1 MTLEIF
7 LTVLNLDLK
16 MFDQGILTGLA
27 TFFSWLAM
35 SILKFIITPS
45 LMTAAGYEPWEILLV
60 TFSGAFVGVMV
71 FYYTGKTIFSWWS
84 YLKSKSTF
92 FSNKKRKAV
101 VTPGRR
107 KFIKYKE
114 KYGFTGLLITSA
126 IFSVPISAL
135 LGAKYFSN
143 KPNAVLYLILSFVA
157 WSCVL
162 TFLSVC
168 VKNGIL

>member
-1 MTLEIF
+1 MLEIF

-60 TFSGAFVGVMV
+60 TFSGAFVGVML

-92 FSNKKRKAV
+92 FPTK
-101 VTPGRR
+101 
-107 KFIKYKE
+107 KE
-114 KYGFTGLLITSA
+114 KLLSPLVEESLSSIRKSM
-126 IFSVPISAL
+126 AL
-135 LGAKYFSN
+135 LD
-143 KPNAVLYLILSFVA
+143 
-157 WSCVL
+157 C
-162 TFLSVC
+162 
-168 VKNGIL
+168 

>member
-16 MFDQGILTGLA
+16 MFDQGLLTGLA
-27 TFFSWLAM
+27 SFFSWLAM
-35 SILKFIITPS
+35 SILKFILTPS
-45 LMTAAGYEPWEILLV
+45 LMTAAGYDTWEILLV
-60 TFSGAFVGVMV
+60 TFSGAVVGVML
-71 FYYTGKTIFSWWS
+71 FYHTGKAIFSWWS
-84 YLKSKSTF
+84 TLKSKSNF

-107 KFIKYKE
+107 KFILYKE
-114 KYGFTGLLITSA
+114 KYGFAGLLIVA
-126 IFSVPISAL
+126 GLFSVPISAM

-143 KPNAVLYLILSFVA
+143 KKNTVLYLILAFFV

-162 TFLSVC
+162 TFLSLC
-168 VKNGIL
+168 FKNGLL

>member
-7 LTVLNLDLK
+7 HTVLNLDLK
-16 MFDQGILTGLA
+16 MFDQGVLTGLA

-45 LMTAAGYEPWEILLV
+45 LMTAAGYEPCEILLV
-60 TFSGAFVGVMV
+60 TFSGAVVGVV
-71 FYYTGKTIFSWWS
+71 LFYYTGKTIFSWWS
-84 YLKSKSTF
+84 NLKSKSTF

-126 IFSVPISAL
+126 LFSVPISAL
-135 LGAKYFSN
+135 LGAKYFS
-143 KPNAVLYLILSFVA
+143 KRPNAVLYLVFAFIA

-162 TFLSVC
+162 TFLSLC
-168 VKNGIL
+168 VKNGLL